1 MNMFWPDTHLGP
13 SSPRRRAIYLALGAV
28 AMLAG
33 SWAVAT
39 EAGATIA
46 ILAGLFG
53 WLACRMLR
61 PEAPAAAPLADAAP
75 GGELAPVG
83 VPLEPGAMAV
93 LRHDVRGMLSPALMV
108 ADRLVAHEDPV
119 VARAGD
125 VIARTVQRVTDRLD
139 ETKT

>member
-1 MNMFWPDTHLGP
+1 
-13 SSPRRRAIYLALGAV
+13 
-28 AMLAG
+28 
-33 SWAVAT
+33 
-39 EAGATIA
+39 
-46 ILAGLFG
+46 
-53 WLACRMLR
+53 
-61 PEAPAAAPLADAAP
+61 
-75 GGELAPVG
+75 
-83 VPLEPGAMAV
+83 MAV

>member
-1 MNMFWPDTHLGP
+1 MNMYWPEVLSGP
-13 SSPRRRAIYLALGAV
+13 SSPRRRAFYLALGAV
-28 AMLAG
+28 LMLVG
-33 SWAVAT
+33 SWAVA
-39 EAGATIA
+39 AMGGVAIA
-46 ILAGLFG
+46 ALSGLFA
-53 WLACRMLR
+53 WLAAFWMVRQPLKANA
-61 PEAPAAAPLADAAP
+61 PEVAPPPAETAAAPD
-75 GGELAPVG
+75 
-83 VPLEPGAMAV
+83 AMAV